1 MGRPLSADPLGL
13 QMRAQPVRARRA
25 AFLTAIAGVLVM
37 PTAAVANFV
46 WPPALYYYSFTRWWV
61 VVGGLALEALVYAI
75 WLRPSFR
82 KAVTTSLAANAAS
95 AAIGFVALWPLLF
108 YEPGISLALRLPGAV
123 AVIAIA
129 ILIIIVNVAVEY
141 WVATRWCTLPR
152 TRAALGN
159 VAVANVLSFLL
170 VLSLLPTWFRL

>member
-1 MGRPLSADPLGL
+1 MRGRRTAFI
-13 QMRAQPVRARRA
+13 A
-25 AFLTAIAGVLVM
+25 ATAGVLLM

-82 KAVTTSLAANAAS
+82 KAVTTSLAANAS
-95 AAIGFVALWPLLF
+95 AAIGFLALWPILF
-108 YEPGISLALRLPGAV
+108 YEPGIALALRLPGAV
-123 AVIAIA
+123 PIVGIAV
-129 ILIIIVNVAVEY
+129 LIIVLNVAVEY
-141 WVATRWCTLPR
+141 WVATRWCNVPR

-159 VAVANVLSFLL
+159 VVIANVLSFVL
-170 VLSLLPTWFRL
+170 VLLLLPTWFKL